1 MIVSLAKG
9 TLLGLSAGFAPGPL
23 FALVLSE
30 TVRHGTGA
38 GVRVALAP
46 LITDL
51 PIVALSILL
60 LSRVSRLNG
69 LLGILTIVGGLFVL
83 YLGWENFSAGD
94 TPVEPGAAPA
104 RSLWKGVAVNALS
117 PHPYLFWLSVGAPI
131 TLAAFER
138 GPLSAAL
145 FLGSFYFFLVGSK
158 VLLALIT
165 GRSRAFLGGSAYRWT
180 MRTLGLLLC
189 LLALLLMKEGLVLLG
204 ISSPKG

>member
-51 PIVALSILL
+51 PIIAVSILL
-60 LSRVSRLNG
+60 LSRVSHLNS
-69 LLGILTIVGGLFVL
+69 LLGVLTIVGGLFIL
-83 YLGWENFSAGD
+83 YLGWENFSVAG
-94 TPVEPGAAPA
+94 TPVQPDTAPA

-138 GPLSAAL
+138 RPLSAAL

-165 GRSRAFLGGSAYRWT
+165 GRSRTFLGGTAYRWT
-180 MRTLGLLLC
+180 MRVLGLLLC
-189 LLALLLMKEGLVLLG
+189 LLALLLLRDGVSLLTAA
-204 ISSPKG
+204 P